1 MHYVVWE
8 VDLGAR
14 IYKVPEAKLATV
26 HQQPHAERLK
36 LFDNLQKAKAEAN
49 AIFKRVADDRSQK
62 GLPRSILEP
71 TLEDLMRWDEDNVPP
86 YFL

>member
-14 IYKVPEAKLATV
+14 IYKVPEGRLATV
-26 HQQPHAERLK
+26 RQQPHADRLK

-49 AIFKRVADDRSQK
+49 AIFKRVADDRSGK